1 MNPKSENIPLNRII
15 ISSQK
20 DINFKAMLD
29 DYSSNFAG
37 HKVQVETNYN
47 LLSSFVVQFN
57 LNDFPHLMGWNKLRN
72 KRATSLIA
80 DVNNLNLTKENSRS
94 SRAWHQVLSRMLSYN
109 FLHRIFY
116 DQDVNACVLTRE
128 MKPNRLRLDIV
139 FLCPSEKN
147 CIVFGPRKS
156 KDRDVF
162 IPTTLHVEKVRN
174 EYEYRRK
181 TRVKSIRWLDN

>member
-29 DYSSNFAG
+29 DYYSNFAG

-128 MKPNRLRLDIV
+128 MKPNRLKLDIV

-147 CIVFGPRKS
+147 CIVFGLRKS